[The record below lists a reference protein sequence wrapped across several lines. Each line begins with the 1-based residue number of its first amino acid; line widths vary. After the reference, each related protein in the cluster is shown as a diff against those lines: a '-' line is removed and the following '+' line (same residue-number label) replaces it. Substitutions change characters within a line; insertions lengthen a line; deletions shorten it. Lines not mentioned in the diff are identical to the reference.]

1 MNAYLTYDEEDKT
14 YYCGVDTDQDDVS
27 CIMTGGVFRIRRMIL
42 TALLFVMLSAVLLPL
57 KTKAETI
64 TPVRV
69 GYYENEVFE
78 EGAREGAVKTGY
90 AYEYYQKMSEYTGWR
105 YEYVYGDFSDLYRM
119 LIEGE
124 IDLLAGLAWKEDRE
138 SLIGYPESPM
148 GNETYN
154 LVKHDADEDITTD
167 PQTLNGRKIGVLDS
181 AMKDALYEYLE
192 NNTINANVVVFPDY
206 EPLFTAF
213 DNREIDVIAAEG
225 DGAYGRDN
233 SEHLYSFGASNY
245 YLCVSKSR
253 PELLNVL
260 NAAQAEL
267 SLDEPN
273 YINFLRSK
281 YYPVSISSR
290 AFSTAEKEWLSAHN
304 RLVVGYLNNY
314 LPYSDTD
321 TSGGV
326 TGVVRD
332 IVPRML
338 EDLDIKGLEV
348 SYQSFDSYDEMI
360 AALNSGEVDVSFPA
374 GGGLYYSEEG
384 GVLLSNA
391 VVSAATEIVYEG
403 EYDENTLRVFAVNEN
418 NRMQYYFIKSHY
430 PDAEIIFFSSID
442 ECLRAVGEGTV
453 GCTTLNGLRANDIL
467 RNSRYSD
474 LSLLQTAYNDDRCFG
489 V

>member
-1 MNAYLTYDEEDKT
+1 MNAYLTNDEEDKT
-14 YYCGVDTDQDDVS
+14 YHCSSDTDRDDAS
-27 CIMTGGVFRIRRMIL
+27 RFMTGRGSRTKRTKWVV
-42 TALLFVMLSAVLLPL
+42 LLFVVLSAILFPL
-57 KTKAETI
+57 KIKAETI
-64 TPVRV
+64 KPVRV

-105 YEYVYGDFSDLYRM
+105 YEYVYGDFTDLYRM
-119 LIEGE
+119 LTEGE

-181 AMKDALYEYLE
+181 AMKDALYEYLD
-192 NNTINANVVVFPDY
+192 NNAINADVVVFPDY

-233 SEHLYSFGASNY
+233 SELIYSFGASNY
-245 YLCVSKSR
+245 YLCVSKLR

-290 AFSTAEKEWLSAHN
+290 AFSTAEKEWLSAHG

-321 TSGGV
+321 TSGRV
-326 TGVVRD
+326 TGVAKD

-338 EDLDIKGLEV
+338 KDLDIKELEV

-360 AALNSGEVDVSFPA
+360 SALSSGEVDISFPA

-403 EYDENTLRVFAVNEN
+403 EYDEDTIRNFAVNEN
-418 NRMQYYFIKSHY
+418 NRMQYLKRI
-430 PDAEIIFFSSID
+430 E
-442 ECLRAVGEGTV
+442 GE
-453 GCTTLNGLRANDIL
+453 
-467 RNSRYSD
+467 
-474 LSLLQTAYNDDRCFG
+474 
-489 V
+489 